1 MNRINRIKGE
11 ISMCRILIALL
22 CLVWAVG
29 MAKAQTPRKEIVVPR
44 DTKVALRFTQP
55 VSTATAKV
63 GDVVRFET
71 VEDVRI
77 NDTLIVQQ
85 GSPATGV
92 IADVRPPRS
101 RGRNAQLRISFQSV
115 QAVDGS
121 LVPLMPYRTPEEER
135 ISGKAPGA
143 SVVGAIVLGPIG
155 LVSGAFIRGDHITI
169 EVGATVNAAI
179 ARHTV
184 LPTQQDLREVM
195 VTDDTPVPLEFQGP
209 VSTRTAEEGDLVD
222 FVVSQDVYVHGVL
235 IIAKGTPATGTVKE
249 VKRPRTLGRNG
260 KLEIELG
267 SVKGVDGTLLPLE
280 PFRSEKGIKGIHQ
293 AAAGASAAGGLIFG
307 PVGLVAGAF
316 IKGRHI
322 DIPAGAKGFAA
333 LAHDRKVRG
342 VLPTAK

>member
-1 MNRINRIKGE
+1 MRQVLI
-11 ISMCRILIALL
+11 ILP
-22 CLVWAVG
+22 CLVCV
-29 MAKAQTPRKEIVVPR
+29 MSVAKAQTPLKEIVVTR
-44 DTKVALRFTQP
+44 DTKVTLRFTQP

-77 NDTLIVQQ
+77 GDTLIIQR

-92 IADVRPPRS
+92 IAEVRPPRS

-135 ISGKAPGA
+135 ISGKAPGV

-155 LVSGAFIRGDHITI
+155 LVSGAFMRGDHITI
-169 EVGATVNAAI
+169 ETGATVNAAI

-184 LPTQQDLREVM
+184 LPTKQDRRDVI
-195 VTDDTPVPLEFQGP
+195 VPDDTPVPLEFQAP

-222 FVVSQDVYVHGVL
+222 FVVSQDVYVGGVL
-235 IIAKGTPATGTVKE
+235 IIAKGTPATGTVKA
-249 VKRPRTLGRNG
+249 VQRPRTLGRNG

-280 PFRSEKGIKGIHQ
+280 PFRSEKGIKGISQ
-293 AAAGASAAGGLIFG
+293 EAAGASAAGVIIFG
-307 PVGLVAGAF
+307 PIGLVAGAF
-316 IKGRHI
+316 VKGRHI
-322 DIPAGAKGFAA
+322 DIPAGAQGFAM
-333 LAHDRKVRG
+333 LASGRKVRG
-342 VLPTAK
+342 ALPRMTLAR